1 MIRWLYCDKFVT
13 LEKKWDIWLGK
24 QLRFYI
30 ESEHTRYLT
39 IPASNRE
46 TDLWLIANV
55 NNSDPL
61 IHNFSK
67 RWIPTLWQS
76 EEDCLSFMKS
86 PEEMLYIIQYVED
99 RYMHRMNL
107 NLCNVI
113 EKFSYYFTIDLLEK
127 ENKYITHSLQYYINV
142 NMSRLKQRKRMGAL
156 CLNRIR
162 GFDGNINQT
171 ILKFLK

>member
-1 MIRWLYCDKFVT
+1 MIGPNSYKFIT
-13 LEKKWDIWLGK
+13 LEQKWEIWLGK

-30 ESEHTRYLT
+30 ESEHDRYLT
-39 IPASNRE
+39 IPAKNRE
-46 TDLWLIANV
+46 TAIWLIKDV
-55 NNSDPL
+55 TKSEPL

-86 PEEMLYIIQYVED
+86 SAEMLYIIQYVQD
-99 RYMHRMNL
+99 RYRYRMNL
-107 NLCNVI
+107 NMCNVI

-127 ENKYITHSLQYYINV
+127 ENKYVTHSLQYYINV
-142 NMSRLKQRKRMGAL
+142 NMSRLKNRKKMGAL

-162 GFDGNINQT
+162 GFDGNIIQYV
-171 ILKFLK
+171 IAFLN